1 VAGFV
6 ILMAVSTRP
15 DCTAQTSTELV
26 DWSTVLIT
34 NSPAM
39 PFQWIDT
46 NSATAPVQFYRI
58 EVGPP
63 LP

>member
-1 VAGFV
+1 
-6 ILMAVSTRP
+6 
-15 DCTAQTSTELV
+15 
-26 DWSTVLIT
+26 VLIT